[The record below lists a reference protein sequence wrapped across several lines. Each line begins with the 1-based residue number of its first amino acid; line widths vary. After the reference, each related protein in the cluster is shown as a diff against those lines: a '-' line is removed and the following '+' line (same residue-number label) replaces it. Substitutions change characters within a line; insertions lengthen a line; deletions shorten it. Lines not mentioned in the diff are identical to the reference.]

1 MSRRLTLFACFAV
14 LVGVFLASCDTD
26 GEQKRSIVTVSSM
39 NNNAPFFSDVL
50 DQGDTLYVGGV
61 PYTVDDFV
69 KEDLAQE
76 KCLLPETRTTGPRNG
91 VLE

>member
-76 KCLLPETRTTGPRNG
+76 KCLLPGTNRTGPR
-91 VLE
+91 